1 MREHLKNPWF
11 VSLTQL
17 LSESGLASSSNN
29 IFQDFQKH
37 VPIMEEVKPWRFSKM
52 VKEFIKKQL
61 LLSLRLKLN
70 TKITLNHHP
79 PQTFKGSRLSTGDQ

>member
-1 MREHLKNPWF
+1 MREYLKNPWF

-37 VPIMEEVKPWRFSKM
+37 VPIMEEVNPWRFSKM
-52 VKEFIKKQL
+52 VKEFIKKL
-61 LLSLRLKLN
+61 LTTTHHKLLRALGLVRVIN
-70 TKITLNHHP
+70 NDY
-79 PQTFKGSRLSTGDQ
+79 QRVWAYCSG